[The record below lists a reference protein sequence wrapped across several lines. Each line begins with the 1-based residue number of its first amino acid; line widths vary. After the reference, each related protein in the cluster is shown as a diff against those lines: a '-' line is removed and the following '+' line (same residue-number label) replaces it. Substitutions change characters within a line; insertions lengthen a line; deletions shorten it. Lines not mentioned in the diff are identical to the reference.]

1 MKKYKIKDIQLV
13 VICDR
18 KYNYSGNNFFTAIEK
33 NSSISFVKTK
43 DLSENSKEIIDIFGR
58 KLITVEEMSV
68 FPSLYQNFVKAII
81 KSEPL
86 ELILNNKDR
95 NFKVSHDDLR
105 EMTIRGYKEF
115 LINC

>member
-13 VICDR
+13 IICDR
-18 KYNYSGNNFFTAIEK
+18 KYNYSGNDLYTAIQK
-33 NSSISFVKTK
+33 NLSISFVKTK
-43 DLSENSKEIIDIFGR
+43 DLLEDSREIIDIFGR
-58 KLITVEEMSV
+58 KLITVKKMSE

-86 ELILNNKDR
+86 ELILKNKDR

-105 EMTIRGYKEF
+105 EMTLKDYKEF